1 MEHYEAKPFMQ
12 ATADLKPLVL
22 DYLKAFD
29 ARDLERCL
37 SFCNE
42 DATFHFLWRS
52 FRGRKGIEKWHRERF
67 AADLR
72 VTRVDAISV
81 EGNTVTVDVIVASN
95 KLKARK
101 VNQMGG
107 RITLRLERGA
117 LKDVKFA
124 LRKLGKSGAEE
135 STDTSLYRAYVGP
148 AENYDVA
155 SAMQFNLL
163 TFLGL
168 RDEHY
173 LLDVGCGSLRA
184 GRLFVPYLRPGR
196 YFGMEPE
203 QWLIE
208 EGIKNEIGRDLIDI
222 KQPKFSNDPDFTL
235 TVFRQQFDFILAQS
249 VFSHTSQT
257 QMRRCLSEAKK
268 AMQPSAMFAATYFKG
283 DANYTGEEWVYPG
296 HSSFRPDLM
305 DGLAAEQGLVCKHL
319 DWPHPHGQSWVVF
332 ATRSGESA
340 VPDLTGICKYINY
353 MGMAPADPTEAAGA

>member
-1 MEHYEAKPFMQ
+1 MP
-12 ATADLKPLVL
+12 ATADVRLLVL

-29 ARDLERCL
+29 SRNLERCL

-52 FRGRKGIEKWHRERF
+52 FRGLKGIEKWHRDRF

-72 VTRVDAISV
+72 ITRVDDVSV
-81 EGNTVTVDVIVASN
+81 DGDTVTVDVIVISD
-95 KLKARK
+95 KLRARK
-101 VNQMGG
+101 VKQVAG

-117 LKDVKFA
+117 LKDVKIG
-124 LRKLGKSGAEE
+124 LRKPGKSDAEE
-135 STDTSLYRAYVGP
+135 STDASFYRAFVGP
-148 AENYDVA
+148 LENYDLS

-168 RDEHY
+168 RDDY
-173 LLDVGCGSLRA
+173 YMLDVGCGSLRA
-184 GRLFVPYLRPGR
+184 GRLLIPYLRPGR

-208 EGIKNEIGRDLIDI
+208 EGIKNEIGQDLLRI
-222 KQPKFSNDPDFTL
+222 KQPQFSNDSEFTL

-249 VFSHTSQT
+249 IFSHTSQT

-268 AMQPSAMFAATYFKG
+268 AMRPSAIFAATYFQG

-296 HSSFRPDLM
+296 HSNFRPDFM
-305 DGLAAEQGLVCKHL
+305 DRVAAEQGLVCKHL
-319 DWPHPHGQSWVVF
+319 DWPHPQGQSWVVF
-332 ATRSGESA
+332 ATSSAASA
-340 VPDLTGICKYINY
+340 VPDLTGIGKYINY
-353 MGMAPADPTEAAGA
+353 AGREVLDAREAADASHSS

>member
-1 MEHYEAKPFMQ
+1 MQ
-12 ATADLKPLVL
+12 ATADVKPLVL

-29 ARDLERCL
+29 SRDLERCL

-52 FRGRKGIEKWHRERF
+52 FRGLKGIEKWHRDRF

-72 VTRVDAISV
+72 VVRVDDISA
-81 EGNTVTVDVIVASN
+81 EGNTVTVDVIIASN
-95 KLKARK
+95 KLRARK
-101 VNQMGG
+101 VNQIGG

-117 LKDVKFA
+117 LKDVKFGH
-124 LRKLGKSGAEE
+124 RKPGKSGAGEF
-135 STDTSLYRAYVGP
+135 TDASLYRSYVGP
-148 AENYDVA
+148 ADNYDVA
-155 SAMQFNLL
+155 AAMQFNLL

-184 GRLFVPYLRPGR
+184 GRLFIPYLRPGR

-208 EGIKNEIGRDLIDI
+208 EGIKNEIGQDLIRI
-222 KQPKFSNDPDFTL
+222 KQPTFSNDPDFTL

-249 VFSHTSQT
+249 IFSHTSQT
-257 QMRRCLSEAKK
+257 QMRRCLSEARK
-268 AMQPSAMFAATYFKG
+268 AMQPSAIFAATYFKG
-283 DANYTGEEWVYPG
+283 ETNYTGEEWVYPG
-296 HSSFRPDLM
+296 RSSFRPDLM
-305 DGLAAEQGLVCKHL
+305 DRLAEEQGLVCKHL

-332 ATRSGESA
+332 AGSSA
-340 VPDLTGICKYINY
+340 ASAMPDLTGISEYSNY
-353 MGMAPADPTEAAGA
+353 KGMAPWDGTEEAGA

>member
-1 MEHYEAKPFMQ
+1 MPAISDVKS
-12 ATADLKPLVL
+12 LVL

-29 ARDLERCL
+29 SRDLQRCL
-37 SFCNE
+37 SFCND
-42 DATFHFLWRS
+42 DATFHFMWRS
-52 FRGRKGIEKWHRERF
+52 FRGLKGIEKWHRDRF

-72 VTRVDAISV
+72 VIRVDDIS
-81 EGNTVTVDVIVASN
+81 EKNNTVTVDVAVTSN

-101 VNQMGG
+101 VKQVGG

-124 LRKLGKSGAEE
+124 LLRKMGKPGAEE
-135 STDTSLYRAYVGP
+135 PMEESLYREYVGP
-148 AENYDVA
+148 AENYDIA
-155 SAMQFNLL
+155 AAMQFNLL

-168 RDEHY
+168 RDNHY

-184 GRLFVPYLRPGR
+184 GRLFIPYLQPSR

-203 QWLIE
+203 QWLID
-208 EGIKNEIGRDLIDI
+208 EGIQKEIGQDLIRI

-249 VFSHTSQT
+249 IFSHTSQT
-257 QMRRCLSEAKK
+257 QMKRCLSEAKK
-268 AMQPSAMFAATYFKG
+268 SMQPSAMFAATYFKG

-296 HSSFRPDLM
+296 HTSFRPDIM
-305 DGLAAEQGLVCKHL
+305 DRMAEELGLVCKHL

-332 ATRSGESA
+332 ATASA
-340 VPDLTGICKYINY
+340 ASAMPDLTGIGKYLSYYNA
-353 MGMAPADPTEAAGA
+353 GMTPWEKEMAG

>member
-1 MEHYEAKPFMQ
+1 MQ
-12 ATADLKPLVL
+12 ATADVTPLVL

-29 ARDLERCL
+29 ARDLDRCL

-52 FRGRKGIEKWHRERF
+52 FRGRKGIDKWHRERF

-72 VTRVDAISV
+72 VIRVDRISR
-81 EGNTVTVDVIVASN
+81 EGNTVTVDVIVTSN

-101 VNQMGG
+101 VHQVGG
-107 RITLRLERGA
+107 RITLRLEGSA
-117 LKDVKFA
+117 LKDVKFS
-124 LRKLGKSGAEE
+124 LRKPGKSNTAE
-135 STDTSLYRAYVGP
+135 SADASLYRSYVGP
-148 AENYDVA
+148 LENYDVA

-168 RDEHY
+168 RDDHY

-184 GRLFVPYLRPGR
+184 GRLFIPYLRPGR
-196 YFGMEPE
+196 YFGVEPE

-208 EGIKNEIGRDLIDI
+208 EGIKNEIGQDLVRI
-222 KQPKFSNDPDFTL
+222 KQPRFSNDPDFTL

-268 AMQPSAMFAATYFKG
+268 AMRPSAIFAATYFKG
-283 DANYTGEEWVYPG
+283 DANFTGEEWVYPG
-296 HSSFRPDLM
+296 RSTFRPDFM
-305 DGLAAEQGLVCKHL
+305 DCVAAEQGLVCKHL

-332 ATRSGESA
+332 ATSSIASA
-340 VPDLTGICKYINY
+340 MPDLTGIRKYINY
-353 MGMAPADPTEAAGA
+353 ADAEALNAPELAGA